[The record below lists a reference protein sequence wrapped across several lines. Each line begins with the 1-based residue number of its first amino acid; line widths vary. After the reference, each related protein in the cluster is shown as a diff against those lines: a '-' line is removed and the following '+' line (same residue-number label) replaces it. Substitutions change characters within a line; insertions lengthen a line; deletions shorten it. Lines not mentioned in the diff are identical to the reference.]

1 MPKDRVV
8 YYNQIDIGILE
19 LWLNKNN
26 IFFDRQLFVE
36 ENLELEKN
44 LIVKYLI
51 K

>member
-19 LWLNKNN
+19 LCLNKNN